1 MFLTK
6 TVCFYRDQSLFL
18 QSLFLQN
25 TRVFFLAKTRVFSGQ
40 SLFLQNTRV
49 FFLQNTRV
57 FCDQSLFLQNTRVF
71 KVYRSELLCLAHCLA
86 L

>member
-1 MFLTK
+1 MFFS
-6 TVCFYRDQSLFL
+6 FYIIRMYFFL
-18 QSLFLQN
+18 QNTRVFFCDQSLFLQN
-25 TRVFFLAKTRVFSGQ
+25 TRVFCDQ

-71 KVYRSELLCLAHCLA
+71 FLAKYACIKSLS
-86 L
+86 